1 MSSWANVAQIR
12 WTRVVL
18 IAITIFLAL
27 VLASML
33 VRSPPP
39 GWHGEAAEAI
49 QRMNSLAAALDAY
62 REVFGAYPPSNN
74 KSDHNA
80 PQYGAQCLFYY
91 LMGPSGKG
99 WSPSTIPAVEAKYN
113 WPGVKN
119 VNSDWVTTPKGYG
132 GRPYFIDGI
141 SGGDR
146 AILYYRAA
154 SEDSNGRPLVS
165 STQSVGLYNYY
176 DFNDNCDAT
185 ATAKSNSPFWPGRG
199 LSPVSQWSTVAF
211 TKQQQWENEITDF
224 TRTGAAL
231 SNSEENITAIPAAR
245 RFPKNC
251 NTYILI
257 SAGMDREFGLPSDP
271 SRGWASDDITNYTP

>member
-1 MSSWANVAQIR
+1 MRSWANVSQIR

-49 QRMNSLAAALDAY
+49 QRMNSLAAALDDY

-74 KSDHNA
+74 KSDPQA

-99 WSPSTIPAVEAKYN
+99 WSPSTTPAVEAKFT

-119 VNSDWVTTPKGYG
+119 VKSDWVTTPKDYG
-132 GRPYFIDGI
+132 GRPYFNDGFTR
-141 SGGDR
+141 GDR

-154 SEDSNGRPLVS
+154 SEDSSGTPLAS

-176 DFNDNCDAT
+176 EFIDNCDAN
-185 ATAKSNSPFWPGRG
+185 ASAERNSPFWPGRG
-199 LSPVSQWSTVAF
+199 LSPVAQWSPVAF

-224 TRTGAAL
+224 TRTRAAL
-231 SNSEENITAIPAAR
+231 SNSEENNSAIPAAR
-245 RFPKNC
+245 RIPQRC
-251 NTYILI
+251 NSYILI
-257 SAGMDREFGLPSDP
+257 SAGVDREFGLPSDP
-271 SRGWASDDITNYTP
+271 SRGWASDDFTNYAP